1 MQPKRNIL
9 IRAISFL
16 WSVIN
21 NTRKLILN
29 LLVFGFFIIVIVAL
43 NQDKEIQSPQN
54 AALVINI
61 QGSLVEQK
69 RPSDPLDQI
78 FKDSYEQAKDAET
91 LVSDVI
97 RAIETAQTD
106 DSIKMLVIDSSQMA
120 WGSLT
125 KLQAI
130 GKAISEFKASD
141 KPVYAIG
148 GGFNQAQYYLASFA
162 DKILMNNKGM
172 VSIDGFS
179 RYRIYH
185 KELLEKLKVNAHVF
199 RVGTFK
205 SALEPFLRND
215 MSMAAKT
222 ANKSWLNDLW
232 NAYVKD
238 VSAQRNLTPEQFD
251 ISIKDYLVA
260 VKHANGSFAQ
270 AALALGLVDT
280 VDSNLA
286 ILKEL
291 VDVVGQSKNKLSY
304 NKVAMI
310 DYLAQQDVMAP
321 RNDNANIAIVVAK
334 GQILNGHQ
342 PVGTIG
348 GASTSLLL
356 RKARLDDDIKA
367 VVLRID
373 SGGGSAYASEQI
385 RTEVIALQQAGK
397 PVIASMGSVAASGGY
412 WIAANADKII
422 AQPTT
427 ITGSIG
433 IFGMITTFERSL
445 ESIGVYTDGVGTKEL
460 SGVSITRDL
469 PVGFKE
475 LMQAHVEHGYAQF
488 IQLVSAARGLSLED
502 VDAIAQGR
510 VWSGIKAQEFG
521 LVDELGGLDL
531 AIAAAADLAKLDDY
545 STRVIAKEL
554 TPMQQLY
561 RDILKGSINTLGIEP
576 RPASALSK
584 LFGEVEQSLSI
595 FSKFDD
601 PQNTYL
607 FCIACQ
613 P

>member
-1 MQPKRNIL
+1 MQTKRNIF
-9 IRAISFL
+9 IRALSFL

-29 LLVFGFFIIVIVAL
+29 LLVFGFFIIVIAAL
-43 NQDKEIQSPQN
+43 NQDTKIKHIAD

-78 FKDSYEQAKDAET
+78 FKDSYEQSQNAET

-97 RAIETAQTD
+97 RAIELAHED
-106 DSIKMLVIDSSQMA
+106 DAIKMLVIDSSHMM

-125 KLQAI
+125 KLQSI
-130 GKAISEFKASD
+130 GAALTAFKASE
-141 KPVYAIG
+141 KPIYAIG
-148 GGFNQAQYYLASFA
+148 GGFNQAQYYLASYA
-162 DKILMNNKGM
+162 DKILMNSKGM
-172 VSIDGFS
+172 VAIDGFS
-179 RYRIYH
+179 RYRLYH
-185 KELLEKLKVNAHVF
+185 QELLEKLKVNAHVF

-222 ANKSWLNDLW
+222 ANQSWLNDLW
-232 NAYVKD
+232 GAYVKD
-238 VSAQRNLTPEQFD
+238 VASQRSLTPEQFD
-251 ISIKDYLVA
+251 INVKDYLIA
-260 VKHANGSFAQ
+260 VNEANGSFAH
-270 AALALGLVDT
+270 AALNLGLVDI
-280 VDSNLA
+280 VDSNLN
-286 ILKEL
+286 ILKSL
-291 VDVVGQSKNKLSY
+291 VDLVGPSKNKLSY
-304 NKVAMI
+304 NKVAMME
-310 DYLAQQDVMAP
+310 YLERQNVVTPHTD
-321 RNDNANIAIVVAK
+321 DANIAIVVAK

-342 PVGTIG
+342 PPGTIG
-348 GASTSLLL
+348 GTSTSLLL
-356 RKARLDDDIKA
+356 REARLDDDIKA

-385 RTEVIALQQAGK
+385 RTEVLALQQAGK

-445 ESIGVYTDGVGTKEL
+445 EAIGVYTDGVGTKEL
-460 SGVSITRDL
+460 SGVGITRDL
-469 PVGFKE
+469 PAGFKA

-488 IQLVSAARGLSLED
+488 IGLVSSARGMTLQE
-502 VDAIAQGR
+502 VDSIAQGR
-510 VWSGIKAQEFG
+510 VWSGLKAHEFG

-531 AIAAAADLAKLDDY
+531 AVETAAESANLTDY
-545 STRVIAKEL
+545 STRVITKEL

-561 RDILKGSINTLGIEP
+561 RDILKGGIETLGIEP
-576 RPASALSK
+576 KPATALSK
-584 LFGEVEQSLSI
+584 IFGQVEDSLSV

-607 FCIACQ
+607 FCLACQ
-613 P
+613 Q

>member
-545 STRVIAKEL
+545 STKVIAKEL

-561 RDILKGSINTLGIEP
+561 RDILKGSISTLGIEP
-576 RPASALSK
+576 RPATALSK